1 MTLARRVI
9 DPVRRLFALNEGR
22 PVFGRGIR
30 TAFALLVPII
40 AGDLLVH
47 PLFAWAGLGGWLGSL
62 ADKGGSYRTRAT
74 TMAALLVLG
83 AACAYAGS
91 TVEYAAVPAVL
102 SMLAAGVLGGLG
114 RVYGDEGSTVGLFIA
129 VLFAVAVGSKSEAPD
144 VGELRAAMFAG
155 GVAWAMV
162 LSLLLWPLHPFRPA
176 RRAAARCY
184 RDLAQLARALEELV
198 ASQDE
203 QRASVARDV
212 ARSQYA
218 IVRSGLEDARVM
230 LAGVRRPR
238 SGRSPRGEHLLV
250 LTEGAEQLFGEL
262 IAIQAELE
270 AAQEAGA
277 ANDGAFETA
286 LTRVADTL
294 ESVATAIDDTV
305 DATTSPRTIGSSFG
319 LSTATTNLHLRAAES
334 HLARLSRDLE
344 LLVSV
349 AVHID
354 VRASSVMPLAAAM
367 ESTTPAPRDLLAW
380 IRPIRD
386 AISPRTFP
394 MRHALRMGIASAAA
408 VSLSF
413 ALDITRGYWATITVL
428 IVLQPYAGATVRKTL
443 QRVAGSVGG
452 GILAAALA
460 VVARTKLAIAAVMFP
475 LTVGSVAA
483 LPLNYGVF
491 VFLLTPVFVLLA
503 EPHPGDWPIAGLRVA
518 NTLLG
523 GAIALVAAQLLWP
536 ARESETY
543 APQLASLLRELRAQL
558 VAVTRPGDASTAAWR
573 NSADAVRRQLGIKV
587 SNAEATLQRLIAE
600 ESPSAPRVEAAMTML
615 TYSRRMASTLS
626 AIAAARIGGELM
638 VLEGKI
644 DPIAMRLDALAS
656 WLDGARPASTENV
669 MEITTPPASLGDAQI
684 ERLRTQLAVLQR
696 AVGRY
701 ESA

>member
-30 TAFALLVPII
+30 TAFALLVPIV
-40 AGDLLVH
+40 AGDLLGQ

-83 AACAYAGS
+83 AACSYAGS
-91 TVEYAAVPAVL
+91 AVEYSAAAAVL
-102 SMLAAGVLGGLG
+102 SMLAVGVLGGLG

-129 VLFAVAVGSKSEAPD
+129 VLFAVAVGSRSSEPN

-184 RDLAQLARALEELV
+184 RDLAHLARALEEIV

-203 QRASVARDV
+203 QRAGLARDV
-212 ARSQYA
+212 ARSQFA
-218 IVRSGLEDARVM
+218 IVRSGLEEARVM

-277 ANDGAFETA
+277 TSDGTLATAFA
-286 LTRVADTL
+286 RVADTL
-294 ESVATAIDDTV
+294 ESVATAVDDTV
-305 DATTSPRTIGSSFG
+305 DVSASPRTGGGSFE
-319 LSTATTNLHLRAAES
+319 LPATATNLHLRAAES
-334 HLARLSRDLE
+334 HLSRLSRDLE
-344 LLVSV
+344 MLVSV
-349 AVHID
+349 AAHID
-354 VRASSVMPLAAAM
+354 VRASSAMPWARTV
-367 ESTTPAPRDLLAW
+367 ESTSLAPRDFFAW
-380 IRPIRD
+380 IRPLRE

-408 VSLSF
+408 VWLSF

-491 VFLLTPVFVLLA
+491 VLLLTPVFVLLA

-543 APQLASLLRELRAQL
+543 APQLASLLRELRAHL
-558 VAVTRPGDASTAAWR
+558 LAVTGPGDASTAAWR
-573 NSADAVRRQLGIKV
+573 NTADAARRQLGIEV

-600 ESPSAPRVEAAMTML
+600 DSPSAQRVEAAMTML

-638 VLEGKI
+638 VLEGKVL
-644 DPIAMRLDALAS
+644 PLAARLDALAAS
-656 WLDGARPASTENV
+656 LDGAAPSSVEGVTD
-669 MEITTPPASLGDAQI
+669 ITMPPASLGDAQL
-684 ERLRTQLAVLQR
+684 ERLRSQLAVLQR

>member
-40 AGDLLVH
+40 AGDLLGQ

-74 TMAALLVLG
+74 TMASLLVFG

-91 TVEYAAVPAVL
+91 VVEFAAAAAVL
-102 SMLAAGVLGGLG
+102 SMLAVGVLGGLG

-144 VGELRAAMFAG
+144 VAELRAAMFAG

-162 LSLLLWPLHPFRPA
+162 LSLWLWPLHPFRPA
-176 RRAAARCY
+176 RRATARCY
-184 RDLAQLARALEELV
+184 RDLAQLARALEQIV

-203 QRASVARDV
+203 QRAGLARDV
-212 ARSQYA
+212 ARSQHA
-218 IVRSGLEDARVM
+218 VVRSGLEEARVM

-238 SGRSPRGEHLLV
+238 SGHSARGEQLLV

-262 IAIQAELE
+262 IAIQSELE

-277 ANDGAFETA
+277 ANEGAFATA
-286 LTRVADTL
+286 FARVADTL

-305 DATTSPRTIGSSFG
+305 DASASLRSIGSSFA
-319 LSTATTNLHLRAAES
+319 LSATTTNLHLRAAES

-344 LLVSV
+344 TLVKV

-354 VRASSVMPLAAAM
+354 LRASSVMPLAAAV
-367 ESTTPAPRDLLAW
+367 EWTPRAPRDLFAW
-380 IRPIRD
+380 MRPIRD

-408 VSLSF
+408 VWLSF

-491 VFLLTPVFVLLA
+491 VLLLTPVFVLLA

-573 NSADAVRRQLGIKV
+573 GSADAARRRLGIDV

-600 ESPSAPRVEAAMTML
+600 EAPSAPRVEAAMTML

-638 VLEGKI
+638 VLEGKV
-644 DPIAMRLDALAS
+644 DPLAMRLDALAS
-656 WLDGARPASTENV
+656 SLDGATPTHTEDV
-669 MEITTPPASLGDAQI
+669 MEITTTPASLGDAQL